1 MKLVELMSGTNEK
14 CPESLQ
20 HIEVSGVACN
30 SQKIKPG
37 DAFLCIKG
45 YQSDGHFYAKDAAQR
60 GASVIIS
67 EKFPKDLEGLSE
79 RVPVL
84 QVQNSRPLLSKIS
97 ANFYGNPSTGI
108 QVAGVTGTN
117 GKTTI
122 TYMMQKI
129 WEAEGLS
136 SGVLGTNGYRYGEK
150 FYEAAN
156 TTPESCDLQAMFRE
170 MREEKIDYCAME
182 VSSHALALG
191 RVADIHFRWGIFT
204 NLTPDHMDFH
214 QDEEDY
220 FAAKKQLFYL
230 TEQANMI
237 NVDDPYGKRLY
248 DQLVRERKSVTTLS
262 YSLLDRQANYFGEVE
277 EANARGSV
285 LRVTE
290 STGNGCYE
298 EFLRLRTP
306 GVFTLYNGLAAL
318 ACARSAGISFPVI
331 RKGLEELKGVPG
343 RFEVV
348 ENTGNFTVIVDYAH
362 TPDALEKVLKTAN
375 EFKTGRLICV
385 FGCGGDRD
393 PKKRPLMGAVVG
405 THSDLAIIT
414 SDNPRSENQTL
425 IGAEVEAGIK
435 GKNCKY
441 ELIENRHDAIKKA
454 VSLGQKGD
462 IILIAGKG
470 HETYQIIGKQK
481 FHFDDREVVKKI
493 IENGE

>member
-1 MKLVELMSGTNEK
+1 MKLIDLMNGTNEK
-14 CPESLQ
+14 YPESLQ
-20 HIEVSGVACN
+20 DLEVFGVTCN

-45 YQSDGHFYAKDAAQR
+45 YQADGHFYAEDAALQ
-60 GASVIIS
+60 GASLIIG
-67 EKFPKDLEGLSE
+67 ETFAQEVKTLPHA
-79 RVPVL
+79 VPVIK
-84 QVQNSRPLLSKIS
+84 VSDSRRLLSKVS
-97 ANFYGNPSTGI
+97 ANFYGDPSADV

-122 TYMMQKI
+122 TYMLQKI
-129 WEAEGLS
+129 WEAEGLNG
-136 SGVLGTNGYRYGEK
+136 GVLGTNGYRYGK
-150 FYEAAN
+150 TFYEAAN
-156 TTPESCDLQAMFRE
+156 TTPESCDLQRMFHE
-170 MREEKIDYCAME
+170 MKTEKVDYCAME

-191 RVADIHFRWGIFT
+191 RVADLHFRWGIFT

-230 TEQANMI
+230 TEQANII
-237 NVDDPYGKRLY
+237 NVDDPYGRRLY
-248 DQLVRERKSVTTLS
+248 DELQEKRPEMTTLS
-262 YSLLDRQANYFGEVE
+262 YSLLDPQADYFGEVE
-277 EANARGSV
+277 EANAKGSL
-285 LRVTE
+285 LRVVELTK
-290 STGNGCYE
+290 NGKNE
-298 EFLRLRTP
+298 EHLRLRTP

-348 ENTGNFTVIVDYAH
+348 ENTGEFTVIVDYAH

-375 EFKTGRLICV
+375 EFKTGKLICV

-405 THSDLAIIT
+405 SHSDYAIIT
-414 SDNPRSENQTL
+414 SDNPRSESQVL
-425 IGAEVEAGIK
+425 IAAEVEKGIK

-470 HETYQIIGKQK
+470 HETYQIVGKQK

-493 IENGE
+493 IEDGE